1 MGDMK
6 NFTTRRGVAF
16 VILLTIGFASPT
28 RLMMPERASA
38 DTRAPEDRGA
48 AGLGQALKRLGTIAS
63 ALHIGAHP
71 DDEDSGPLAFL
82 ARGPPAR
89 TAYPLFTRGDG
100 GPKSLGPGPYE
111 TPRVIPPQ

>member
-1 MGDMK
+1 MK
-6 NFTTRRGVAF
+6 NRIPRQFVAL
-16 VILLTIGFASPT
+16 VILLTFAFAAPA
-28 RLMMPERASA
+28 RLPSHTTASA
-38 DTRAPEDRGA
+38 DSRAPEDRGA

-71 DDEDSGPLAFL
+71 DDEDSGLLAYL
-82 ARGPPAR
+82 ARGRQAR